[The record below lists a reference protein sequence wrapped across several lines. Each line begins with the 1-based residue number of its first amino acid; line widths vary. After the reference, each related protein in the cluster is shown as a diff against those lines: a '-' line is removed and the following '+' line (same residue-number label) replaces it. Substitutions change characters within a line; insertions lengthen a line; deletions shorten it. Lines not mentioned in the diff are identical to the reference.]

1 MPQRFRVATVLCAL
15 GLTALSSP
23 GLAAEDHA
31 AVLWASTCYACH
43 GPEGRSDGGMP
54 SIAGLSADGLYKIL
68 IEFREGERRATIMHH
83 QTRGFTDEQL
93 RRIANVLGASN

>member
-1 MPQRFRVATVLCAL
+1 
-15 GLTALSSP
+15 
-23 GLAAEDHA
+23 
-31 AVLWASTCYACH
+31 
-43 GPEGRSDGGMP
+43 MP